1 MDTSDAL
8 KIIVA
13 EALNGNLNFPTSAK
27 VAFRVRETLDDPDCS
42 IEDAVRLVKAEP
54 LIASRVVALSNSIAY
69 NSSGKE
75 IADVRAA
82 VMRLGFAPV
91 RAAAVVVAT
100 RQMAGSSTNPASRE
114 RASKLW
120 EHTMHVAAL
129 ANVIARRVTKQDP
142 EAAMFAGI
150 IHEVAGFYLL
160 SRSQDFPGLLD
171 GELREWLPNDDSEID
186 GDEIASGGGERDI
199 GRVVLKALSVP
210 AAIVQGM
217 EELWAGYLTLPPVT
231 LGDTL
236 LLADQLAPVR
246 SPLREASSDMPN
258 KHSAEID
265 MAIGEKTLVGIL
277 EESAEQVKSLLAALK
292 I

>member
-1 MDTSDAL
+1 MDSSEAL

-13 EALNGNLNFPTSAK
+13 EAVKGNLNFPTSAK

-42 IEDAVRLVKAEP
+42 IEEAVRLVKAEP
-54 LIASRVVALSNSIAY
+54 LIASRVVAMANSIAY

-91 RAAAVVVAT
+91 RSAAAAVAT
-100 RQMAGSSTNPASRE
+100 RQMTGASTDPASQQ
-114 RASKLW
+114 RATKLW

-142 EAAMFAGI
+142 EAAMFTGI

-160 SRSQDFPGLLD
+160 SRTGDFPALLD
-171 GELREWLPNDDSEID
+171 DELHEWLPNDDSEID
-186 GDEIASGGGERDI
+186 GDDIATGGGERDI
-199 GRVVLKALSVP
+199 GRLVLKALSVP

-246 SPLREASSDMPN
+246 SPLRDASSAMQD
-258 KHSAEID
+258 KFSAEID

-277 EESAEQVKSLLAALK
+277 EESAEQMESLVAALK